1 MPWKQGYTISDE
13 IGLPDETV
21 SWPNGKRCCVCVV
34 VDLSPVCGPDGIG
47 AADLATP
54 AAMFGAHGGLD
65 GMLDVLH
72 RFDIKA
78 TFAVPAVI
86 ARLYPDRLR
95 ALAAQG
101 HEIAAHGFRHEDV
114 SGLSRNEE
122 QARLD
127 LTTRIIGNAV
137 GERPI
142 GWCSLPRRDDPF
154 AGGTISPH
162 TMDLL
167 IDAGYRYMGN
177 GMADD
182 IPHYWVTDFA
192 TRRAIL
198 TLPYYYHFDD
208 TWFLLFPRRGTGLE
222 HADDLAR
229 NWRAELA
236 AQYRRGRF
244 FTMTLHP
251 AAIGWANRLQML
263 EDFLAHMRDL
273 PELWIATGAECA
285 LHWQATFPP
294 ETHLRLEESVWRDYP
309 GSLS

>member
-13 IGLPDETV
+13 VGLSDEAVRWPD
-21 SWPNGKRCCVCVV
+21 GKRCCVCVV
-34 VDLSPVCGPDGIG
+34 VDLSPVCGPEGIG
-47 AADLATP
+47 AKDLATP

-65 GMLDVLH
+65 GLLDVLH
-72 RFDIKA
+72 RFGIEA

-86 ARLYPDRLR
+86 ARLYPERLR
-95 ALAAQG
+95 ALRAHG
-101 HEIAAHGFRHEDV
+101 HEIAAHGLKHEDV
-114 SGLSRNEE
+114 SGLSRDEE
-122 QARLD
+122 RARLD
-127 LTTRIIGNAV
+127 LTTRIIADAV
-137 GERPI
+137 GERPA
-142 GWCSLPRRDDPF
+142 GWYSLPRRDDAF

-162 TMDLL
+162 TMELL
-167 IDAGYRYMGN
+167 IDGGYRYMGN

-192 TRRAIL
+192 SRRAML

-222 HADDLAR
+222 HADDLSR

-236 AQYRRGRF
+236 AQYRRGRC

-251 AAIGWANRLQML
+251 AAIGWAHRLQML
-263 EDFLAHMRDL
+263 EDFVAHMREL

-285 LHWQATFPP
+285 RHWQATFPA